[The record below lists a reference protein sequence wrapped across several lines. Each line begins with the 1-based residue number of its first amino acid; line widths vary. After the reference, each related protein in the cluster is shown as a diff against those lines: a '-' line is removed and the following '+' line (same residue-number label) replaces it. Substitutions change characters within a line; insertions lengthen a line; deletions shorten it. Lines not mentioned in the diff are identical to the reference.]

1 MPDVDLAII
10 GGGIVGCSVAYYAAR
25 AGISTVL
32 IERHTLNDGGSGTT
46 AGNIHIQGVMPR
58 DVGGHMGALAS
69 MLQLQ
74 RGAANQWRMLAEEIG
89 DELEV
94 RFGGG
99 YMVAETE
106 HDLQLLRAKHE
117 LELAAGVQTDLL
129 SGEQARSKLPSLS
142 DRVIGA
148 TYCADDGY
156 ANPLRTTP
164 ALAEKAAQYGMLL
177 RLKEAVKKISRSPN
191 GTYELITSNQS
202 WKAKWVVNAAGHF
215 ASQIARMVGIS
226 LPVGYRN
233 LQMLATERTSKAMGS
248 LVQHISRR
256 LSVKQ
261 VSAGN
266 FIVGGGWPAEDASEA
281 RPRCLLPSIEGNLR
295 VACDTLPQ
303 LRKLRLIKAWAGPVA
318 ITKDH
323 IPACGEVASRPGF
336 YIATGIYAFT
346 LAPVFAEALVQHMLT
361 KKYSFDLN
369 GFLPDRLVT

>member
-1 MPDVDLAII
+1 MPNVDLAVI

-25 AGISTVL
+25 AGIATVL
-32 IERHTLNDGGSGTT
+32 IERRALNDGGSGTT

-58 DVGGHMGALAS
+58 DVGGSMSALAS
-69 MLQLQ
+69 MLRLQ
-74 RGAANQWRMLAEEIG
+74 RRAAKLWLRLAEEIG
-89 DELEV
+89 EELEV

-99 YMVAETE
+99 YMVAESD

-117 LELAAGVQTDLL
+117 LELASGVPTDLL
-129 SGEQARSKLPSLS
+129 RGEEARSMLPALS

-148 TYCADDGY
+148 IYCAADGY

-164 ALAEKAAQYGMLL
+164 ALAEKAAQSGMIL
-177 RLKEAVKKISRSPN
+177 RLKEAVKNISSGPN
-191 GTYELITSNQS
+191 GTYELITSNQC

-215 ASQIARMVGIS
+215 ASQIARMVGVS

-233 LQMLATERTSKAMGS
+233 LQMLATERTSNAMES

-261 VSAGN
+261 VTAGN
-266 FIVGGGWPAEDASEA
+266 FIVGGGWPAEEASEA

-323 IPACGEVASRPGF
+323 LPICGEVASRPGF
-336 YIATGIYAFT
+336 YVATGIYAFT
-346 LAPVFAEALVQHMLT
+346 LAPVFAEALVQHMST

-369 GFLPDRLVT
+369 EFVPDRLVT